1 MTNEGPLAEINLPG
15 AGWHTSTKVIIAVGL
30 AVWFAVAWALG
41 ISGVMTADASQ
52 PFRPILLSILVPLA
66 AFLVAYFCSGRFR
79 TFVLSQDIRVLTM
92 LQLWRVLGFTFL
104 MLYAHDVLP
113 GLFAWPAGLGDIAI
127 GFAAPLV
134 VLRMVR
140 RPEFAQSRAFVT
152 FHLLGIL
159 DFVVAAGVATLAS
172 GAFPAVHMGPLTSA
186 PMEYWPL
193 SLFPSFVVPLFL
205 FVHLAVLFQVR
216 ELRQQASQSQPS
228 TMAV

>member
-1 MTNEGPLAEINLPG
+1 MTNPEPLAETNLS
-15 AGWHTSTKVIIAVGL
+15 AAVWDTSTKATIAVGL
-30 AVWFAVAWALG
+30 ALWFAVAWGLG

-66 AFLVAYFCSGRFR
+66 AFLVAYFWSGRFR
-79 TFVLSQDIRVLTM
+79 YFVLSQDIRVLTM
-92 LQLWRVLGFTFL
+92 LQHWRVLGFTFL

-127 GFAAPLV
+127 GLAAPLV

-140 RPEFAQSRAFVT
+140 RAEFARSRAFVT

-159 DFVVAAGVATLAS
+159 DFIVAGGSATLAS
-172 GAFPAVHMGPLTSA
+172 GAFPALHMGPLTSA

-193 SLFPSFVVPLFL
+193 SLFPSFIVPLFL
-205 FVHLAVLFQVR
+205 FIHLAVLFQVR
-216 ELRQQASQSQPS
+216 ELRRQAAQ
-228 TMAV
+228 

>member
-1 MTNEGPLAEINLPG
+1 MINPGPLVEINLPD
-15 AGWHTSTKVIIAVGL
+15 AGWHTSTKIVIAVGL

-41 ISGVMTADASQ
+41 TSGVMTADASQ

-66 AFLVAYFCSGRFR
+66 VFLAAYFWSGRFR

-92 LQLWRVLGFTFL
+92 LQHWRVLGFTSL

-113 GLFAWPAGLGDIAI
+113 GPFAWPAGLGDIAI

-140 RPEFAQSRAFVT
+140 RPEFARSRAFVT

-159 DFVVAAGVATLAS
+159 DFIVAGGSATLAS
-172 GAFPAVHMGPLTSA
+172 GAFPALQVGPLTSA

-193 SLFPSFVVPLFL
+193 SLFPSFIVPLFL

-216 ELRQQASQSQPS
+216 ELRQHASQ
-228 TMAV
+228 

>member
-1 MTNEGPLAEINLPG
+1 MTNPGPLAEIDLPD
-15 AGWHTSTKVIIAVGL
+15 AGWHTSTKIVIAVGL

-41 ISGVMTADASQ
+41 TSGVMTADASQ
-52 PFRPILLSILVPLA
+52 PFRPILLSILVPVAVFLA
-66 AFLVAYFCSGRFR
+66 AYFWSGRFR

-92 LQLWRVLGFTFL
+92 LQHWRVLGFTFL

-113 GLFAWPAGLGDIAI
+113 GRFAWPAGLGDIAI

-134 VLRMVR
+134 VLRLVR
-140 RPEFAQSRAFVT
+140 RPEFARSRAFVT

-159 DFVVAAGVATLAS
+159 DFVVAGASATLAS
-172 GAFPAVHMGPLTSA
+172 GAFPTLHMGPLTSA

-193 SLFPSFVVPLFL
+193 SLFPSFIVPLFL

-216 ELRQQASQSQPS
+216 ELRQQASQ
-228 TMAV
+228 

>member
-1 MTNEGPLAEINLPG
+1 MTNAEPLAENNPPG
-15 AGWHTSTKVIIAVGL
+15 AGWHRSTKVMIAVGL

-41 ISGVMTADASQ
+41 VSGVMTADASQ

-66 AFLVAYFCSGRFR
+66 AFLVAYFRSERFR

-92 LQLWRVLGFTFL
+92 LQHWRVLGFTFL

-134 VLRMVR
+134 VLRMAR
-140 RPEFAQSRAFVT
+140 RPEFARSRAFVT
-152 FHLLGIL
+152 YHLLGIL
-159 DFVVAAGVATLAS
+159 DFVVAGASATLAS
-172 GAFPAVHMGPLTSA
+172 GAFPALHMGPLTSA

-193 SLFPSFVVPLFL
+193 SLFPSFIVPLFL

-216 ELRQQASQSQPS
+216 ELRQQASP
-228 TMAV
+228 ACR